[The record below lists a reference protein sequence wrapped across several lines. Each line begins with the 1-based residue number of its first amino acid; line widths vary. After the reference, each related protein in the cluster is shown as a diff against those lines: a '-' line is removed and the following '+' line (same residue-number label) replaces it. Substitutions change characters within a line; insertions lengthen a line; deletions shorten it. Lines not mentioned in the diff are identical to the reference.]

1 MKEVTWNFCIL
12 QWQLS
17 EAYKKNMFV
26 FAIETDRKVST
37 REKKSRPRFPPQITT
52 ALLGCLVTT
61 VGKDGF
67 LSKPAKRELFCIL
80 MNFPNFL

>member
-26 FAIETDRKVST
+26 FAIETGRKVST
-37 REKKSRPRFPPQITT
+37 REKKITPSFPSSNDHGFVGLFSYHSRERRIPFKT
-52 ALLGCLVTT
+52 
-61 VGKDGF
+61 
-67 LSKPAKRELFCIL
+67 S
-80 MNFPNFL
+80 